1 MPSGRQ
7 EKYQRGLIMITF
19 RKVTYKNFLS
29 TGNTTT
35 EIELD
40 KHNTTLIIG
49 DNGSGKSTMLDAL
62 CFGLFGK
69 AFRNIKKDQLV
80 NSVNER
86 DCKVEVFFDIG
97 RQKFHVIRSIK
108 PNRFEIYKN
117 GKMLNQDA
125 SVRDYQK
132 HLENNILK
140 LNYQSFTQ
148 VVILG
153 SSSFVPFMQL
163 TPRNRRDV
171 VEEILDIKIFSMM
184 NTILKTK
191 IKILKDN
198 QKDIAHQ
205 FEMTETQID
214 MAQRHIDKSKENTKA
229 NKKAL
234 EQTIAKNEIEIV
246 TLNTQISLLM
256 DKIEEW
262 NDRVLPQQQKLNE
275 DRNELNNIK
284 YKLDHKSSKAREEIT
299 FFEENDNCPTCEQN
313 IDEEFKKQAIQD
325 RTDKMITNACTTSK
339 LKEELSAMDNRLKEF
354 VDIEN
359 ANREYEVDV
368 AKKTTSTNSIVSF
381 NRQLLQQ
388 IEDFNK
394 ADAELVEEKTKLKT
408 YKGQLKTIEK
418 RKEKL
423 TDDNNYLMIA
433 RQLLQDSGIKTKI
446 IKRYLPVMNKLINS
460 YLSALEF
467 PAQFNLDEE
476 FNETIKSRYR
486 DIFSY
491 ANFSEGEKMR
501 IDLALLFTWRQI
513 AKMKNST
520 NTNLLV
526 LDEIFDSS
534 LDFNGV
540 DEFLKILNT
549 LANENVFIISH
560 KSDLSVDKFD
570 HLIQFR
576 KEQNFSKVTT

>member
-1 MPSGRQ
+1 
-7 EKYQRGLIMITF
+7 MIIF
-19 RKVTYKNFLS
+19 RKVSFRNFLS
-29 TGNTTT
+29 TGNTPT

-49 DNGSGKSTMLDAL
+49 DNGSGKSTVLDAL

-97 RQKFHVIRSIK
+97 RQKFHIIRSIK

-153 SSSFVPFMQL
+153 SSSFIPFMQL
-163 TPRNRRDV
+163 TPKNRRDV
-171 VEEILDIKIFSMM
+171 VEEILDIKIFSIM
-184 NTILKTK
+184 NTILKTR
-191 IKILKDN
+191 IKLLKEE

-205 FEMTETQID
+205 YEMTETQID
-214 MAQRHIDKSKENTKA
+214 MAERHIEKSKENSKE

-234 EQTIAKNEIEIV
+234 EQKIAQNEIEMNNLTAQINMLQNKIV
-246 TLNTQISLLM
+246 
-256 DKIEEW
+256 EW
-262 NDRVLPQQQKLNE
+262 NDQILPKQQKLH
-275 DRNELNNIK
+275 DDVYELNKIK
-284 YKLDHKSSKAREEIT
+284 DKLDMKSSKAKEEIT
-299 FFEENDNCPTCEQN
+299 FFEENDNCPTCEQH
-313 IDEEFKKQAIQD
+313 IDEDFKQKAIEE
-325 RTDKMITNACTTSK
+325 RTNKMITSACTTTK
-339 LKEELSAMDNRLKEF
+339 LKVEIASMDARVQEFKQHEKINR
-354 VDIEN
+354 N
-359 ANREYEVDV
+359 HEVEV
-368 AKKTTSTNSIVSF
+368 AKNTASSNSIITF
-381 NRQLLQQ
+381 NKQLMQQ
-388 IEDFNK
+388 IDNFNK
-394 ADAELVEEKTKLKT
+394 ADAELAEEKTKLKT
-408 YKGQLKTIEK
+408 YQSQLKTIKK

-423 TDDNNYLMIA
+423 TEDNNYLLIA

-467 PAQFNLDEE
+467 PAQFELDEE
-476 FNETIKSRYR
+476 FTETIKSRYR
-486 DIFSY
+486 DVFSY

-534 LDFNGV
+534 LDYNGT

-549 LANENVFIISH
+549 LSNENVFIISH
-560 KSDLSVDKFD
+560 KSDLSIDKFD
-570 HLIQFR
+570 HMIRFEKQ
-576 KEQNFSKVTT
+576 QNFSKVTT

>member
-1 MPSGRQ
+1 LPSGKQ

-408 YKGQLKTIEK
+408 YKGQLKIIEK

-433 RQLLQDSGIKTKI
+433 RQLLQDSGIKTKDHQT
-446 IKRYLPVMNKLINS
+446 V
-460 YLSALEF
+460 SAS
-467 PAQFNLDEE
+467 DE
-476 FNETIKSRYR
+476 
-486 DIFSY
+486 
-491 ANFSEGEKMR
+491 
-501 IDLALLFTWRQI
+501 
-513 AKMKNST
+513 
-520 NTNLLV
+520 
-526 LDEIFDSS
+526 
-534 LDFNGV
+534 
-540 DEFLKILNT
+540 
-549 LANENVFIISH
+549 
-560 KSDLSVDKFD
+560 
-570 HLIQFR
+570 
-576 KEQNFSKVTT
+576 

>member
-1 MPSGRQ
+1 MLQ
-7 EKYQRGLIMITF
+7 F
-19 RKVTYKNFLS
+19 RKVNYKNFLS
-29 TGNTTT
+29 TGNTPT
-35 EIELD
+35 EILLD
-40 KHNTTLIIG
+40 KHNTTLVIG

-97 RQKFHVIRSIK
+97 RQKFHIIRGIK

-125 SVRDYQK
+125 SARDYQK

-184 NTILKTK
+184 NMILKTR
-191 IKILKDN
+191 IKFLKDD

-205 FEMTETQID
+205 FELTETQID
-214 MAQRHIDKSKENTKA
+214 MAQRHINKSKENTTA

-234 EQTIAKNEIEIV
+234 EQTIAQNEIEIV

-256 DKIEEW
+256 DKVEEW
-262 NDRVLPQQQKLNE
+262 NDRILPQQQKLNE
-275 DRNELNNIK
+275 DRTELNNIK
-284 YKLDHKSSKAREEIT
+284 YKLDHKSSKAKEEIT

-325 RTDKMITNACTTSK
+325 RTDKMITSACTTSK

-354 VDIEN
+354 VEIEN

-381 NRQLLQQ
+381 NKQLRQQ

-394 ADAELVEEKTKLKT
+394 ADAELAEEKAKLKT

-423 TDDNNYLMIA
+423 TEDNNYLLIA
-433 RQLLQDSGIKTKI
+433 RQLLNDSGIKTKI

-486 DIFSY
+486 DVFSY

-534 LDFNGV
+534 LDYNGT

-570 HLIQFR
+570 NLIRFEKQ
-576 KEQNFSKVTT
+576 QNFSKVTT

>member
-1 MPSGRQ
+1 
-7 EKYQRGLIMITF
+7 MIIF
-19 RKVTYKNFLS
+19 RKVSFRNFLS
-29 TGNTTT
+29 TGNTPT

-49 DNGSGKSTMLDAL
+49 DNGSGKSTVLDAL

-97 RQKFHVIRSIK
+97 RQKFHIIRSIK

-153 SSSFVPFMQL
+153 SSSFIPFMQL
-163 TPRNRRDV
+163 TPKNRRDV
-171 VEEILDIKIFSMM
+171 VEEILDIKIFSIM
-184 NTILKTK
+184 NTILKTR
-191 IKILKDN
+191 IKLLKEE

-205 FEMTETQID
+205 YEMTETQID
-214 MAQRHIDKSKENTKA
+214 MAERHIEKSKENSKE

-234 EQTIAKNEIEIV
+234 EQKIAQNEIEMNNLTAQINMLQNKIV
-246 TLNTQISLLM
+246 
-256 DKIEEW
+256 EW
-262 NDRVLPQQQKLNE
+262 NDHVLPRQQKLH
-275 DRNELNNIK
+275 DDVYELNKIK
-284 YKLDHKSSKAREEIT
+284 DKLDMKSSKAKEEIT
-299 FFEENDNCPTCEQN
+299 FFEENDNCPTCEQH
-313 IDEEFKKQAIQD
+313 IDEDFKQKAIEE
-325 RTDKMITNACTTSK
+325 RTNKMITSACTTTK
-339 LKEELSAMDNRLKEF
+339 LKVEIASMDARVQEFKQHEKINR
-354 VDIEN
+354 N
-359 ANREYEVDV
+359 HEVEV
-368 AKKTTSTNSIVSF
+368 AKNTASSNSIITF
-381 NRQLLQQ
+381 NKQLMQQ
-388 IEDFNK
+388 IENFNK
-394 ADAELVEEKTKLKT
+394 ADAELTEEKTKLKT
-408 YKGQLKTIEK
+408 YQSQLKTIKK

-423 TDDNNYLMIA
+423 TEDNNYLLIA

-467 PAQFNLDEE
+467 PAQFELDEE
-476 FNETIKSRYR
+476 FTETIKSRYR
-486 DIFSY
+486 DVFSY

-534 LDFNGV
+534 LDYNGT

-549 LANENVFIISH
+549 LSNENVFIISH
-560 KSDLSVDKFD
+560 KSDLSIDKFD
-570 HLIQFR
+570 HMIRFEKQ
-576 KEQNFSKVTT
+576 QNFSKVTT

>member
-1 MPSGRQ
+1 
-7 EKYQRGLIMITF
+7 MITF

-184 NTILKTK
+184 NTILKTR
-191 IKILKDN
+191 IKILKDD

-408 YKGQLKTIEK
+408 YKGQLKIIEK

-423 TDDNNYLMIA
+423 TEDNNYLMIA

>member
-1 MPSGRQ
+1 
-7 EKYQRGLIMITF
+7 MIIF
-19 RKVTYKNFLS
+19 RKVEFRNFLS
-29 TGNTTT
+29 TGNTST
-35 EIELD
+35 EIILD
-40 KHNTTLIIG
+40 KHNTTLVIG

-97 RQKFHVIRSIK
+97 RQKFHIIRGIK

-125 SVRDYQK
+125 SARDYQK

-184 NTILKTK
+184 NTILKTR
-191 IKILKDN
+191 IKFLKDD

-205 FEMTETQID
+205 FELTETQID
-214 MAQRHIDKSKENTKA
+214 MAQRHIDRSKENTTA

-234 EQTIAKNEIEIV
+234 EQSIAQNEIEIV

-256 DKIEEW
+256 DKVEKW
-262 NDRVLPQQQKLNE
+262 NDRILPQQKKLNE
-275 DRNELNNIK
+275 DRTELNNIK
-284 YKLDHKSSKAREEIT
+284 YKLDHKSSKAKEEIT

-325 RTDKMITNACTTSK
+325 RADKMITSACTTSK

-354 VDIEN
+354 VEVEN
-359 ANREYEVDV
+359 ANREHEVDV
-368 AKKTTSTNSIVSF
+368 AKKTTSTKSMVSF
-381 NRQLLQQ
+381 NHQLRQQ

-394 ADAELVEEKTKLKT
+394 ADAELAEEKAKLKT
-408 YKGQLKTIEK
+408 YKGQLKTIES

-423 TDDNNYLMIA
+423 TEDNNYLSIA
-433 RQLLQDSGIKTKI
+433 RQLLNDSGIKTKI

-486 DIFSY
+486 DVFSY

-534 LDFNGV
+534 LDYNGT

-560 KSDLSVDKFD
+560 KSDL
-570 HLIQFR
+570 IC
-576 KEQNFSKVTT
+576 